1 MQYNIRLSRT
11 EMDWKEFC
19 VLLSGIM
26 PKTPLGTVV
35 GIRSEEDKDILKHYS
50 KEQHRIRD
58 EWRANHNPM
67 DKLTENEKIEKAR
80 ELQEILAQAFG

>member
-1 MQYNIRLSRT
+1 MQYNIRLAQS

-35 GIRSEEDKDILKHYS
+35 GIRSEEDKEVLKHYN
-50 KEQHRIRD
+50 KEQHRIRNK
-58 EWRANHNPM
+58 WRANHNPI
-67 DKLTENEKIEKAR
+67 DKLSEDEKIEKAR
-80 ELQEILAQAFG
+80 EIQGILAQAFQ